1 MHHTHCS
8 RQSTGTASTAAA
20 LLLLAATALAGC
32 VASVKSTGAWQG
44 SAPHQ
49 SFSKVLVVGVTPNY
63 TQRCAF
69 EWALASRINSS
80 STQALVSCDSM
91 TSDVPLTRENIERVV
106 ASTKADAVLATALVE
121 MKMGSQE
128 GGGGRDTR
136 GAGYY
141 KATDYGYVT
150 TADGYGVYGM
160 PVVYA
165 DFQTA
170 PTLTTLNGAVHLRSK
185 LYETHGATLVYTVE
199 TEGSSKD
206 IESSSS
212 SISSLAAPIAE
223 RLRQDRLTQ

>member
-1 MHHTHCS
+1 V
-8 RQSTGTASTAAA
+8 
-20 LLLLAATALAGC
+20 LLFLAAIALAGC
-32 VASVKSTGAWQG
+32 VATVKSTGAWQG
-44 SAPHQ
+44 TAPHQ
-49 SFSKVLVVGVTPNY
+49 TFSKVLVVGVTPNY

-69 EWALASRINSS
+69 EWALASRINTS

-121 MKMGSQE
+121 MKLGSQE
-128 GGGGRDTR
+128 GGGRDTR
-136 GAGYY
+136 GGAYY

-150 TADGYGVYGM
+150 YADGYGVYGM

-170 PTLTTLNGAVHLRSK
+170 PTITTLNGEVHLRSK

-223 RLRQDRLTQ
+223 RLRNDRLTQ